1 MLVLCSGIT
10 GLSGN
15 LHQQRHRREPAVANR
30 IVRVSFVFPT
40 AAGAQV
46 TLQIEGGSSGGG
58 GGYGGGG
65 GDNEGRRGMEGG
77 RQEVSRVSSLQ
88 AGMSQACMVLVHQLN
103 RATLVI
109 QPASLAWLFL
119 HLPPDFPS

>member
-15 LHQQRHRREPAVANR
+15 SHQQRHRREPAVTNR
-30 IVRVSFVFPT
+30 IVRVSFGFST

-58 GGYGGGG
+58 GGYGGG
-65 GDNEGRRGMEGG
+65 DNNEGRREMEGG
-77 RQEVSRVSSLQ
+77 RQQVSQ
-88 AGMSQACMVLVHQLN
+88 AG
-103 RATLVI
+103 
-109 QPASLAWLFL
+109 F
-119 HLPPDFPS
+119 